1 MSLRF
6 PRHIFYK
13 RRGKMD
19 DNVNIYTVQWV
30 KAETPQMNLI
40 SLNGPNLWTFIPG
53 QVAVLGVAGIGE
65 SYYALASA
73 PEEKTGMEFLV
84 KNGEGVSKA
93 LYETRE
99 GDQVQA
105 KGPVG
110 KGFPIDQYRGRDFLI
125 AAVGSAIAPMR
136 SVIGS
141 ICQRRGDFG
150 KISLIFGARHPEDFP
165 FQREVNDWQKADIEV
180 ILSVSRPEGTN
191 VTGATGH
198 CQVHFSKTLA
208 GLNHPVA
215 MTCGMKAMQQESHD
229 ELVRL
234 GLSPEEVPTNY

>member
-1 MSLRF
+1 ME
-6 PRHIFYK
+6 
-13 RRGKMD
+13 
-19 DNVNIYTVQWV
+19 DNVNTYTVQWV

-73 PEEKTGMEFLV
+73 PEERSGMEFLV

-93 LYETRE
+93 LYEAKE

-110 KGFPIDQYRGRDFLI
+110 KGFPIDQYHSRDFLI

-136 SVIGS
+136 GVIGS
-141 ICQRRGDFG
+141 ICRRRQDFG
-150 KISLIFGARHPEDFP
+150 KISVIFGARHPEDFP
-165 FQREVNDWQKADIEV
+165 FQREVDDWGKAGIDV

-191 VTGATGH
+191 LTGATGH
-198 CQVHFSKTLA
+198 CQVHFGKALEGLSRPLA
-208 GLNHPVA
+208 
-215 MTCGMKAMQQESHD
+215 MICGMKAMQQESHD

-234 GLSPEEVPTNY
+234 GLLPEEVLTNY